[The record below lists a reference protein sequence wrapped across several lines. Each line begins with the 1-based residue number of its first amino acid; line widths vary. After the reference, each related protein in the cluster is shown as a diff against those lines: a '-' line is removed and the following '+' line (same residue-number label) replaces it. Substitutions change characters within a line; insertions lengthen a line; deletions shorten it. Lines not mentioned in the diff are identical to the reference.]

1 MPVATLLKEGAVNEE
16 VREIQA
22 LLAAKGFDP
31 GPADGIF
38 GPRTTAAVIGFQE
51 HAGLVPDGVVGPLTR
66 QALGAGDGTPRPL
79 TVGTIVDLG
88 FVAERDFGL
97 TITECNAPGAPA
109 RWGPVHAGHTATSL
123 HFAGRAFDA
132 VGSAGDMDAFAAWV
146 DENCPTQMAELIHNP
161 NGSIKNGVRR
171 HPAEDFWG
179 TGTWNGHRNHVH
191 AAI

>member
-1 MPVATLLKEGAVNEE
+1 MPVATLLTEGSVSEE
-16 VREIQA
+16 VREIQS
-22 LLAAKGFDP
+22 LLASRGFDP

-38 GPRTTAAVIGFQE
+38 GPRTTAAVIKFQQQQ
-51 HAGLVPDGVVGPLTR
+51 GLVPDGVVGPLTR
-66 QALGAGDGTPRPL
+66 DALGAGAGSGPQRSL

-97 TITECNAPGAPA
+97 TVAECNAPGAPA

-132 VGSAGDMDAFAAWV
+132 TGSAQNMAAFAAWV
-146 DENCPTQMAELIHNP
+146 DENCPTLMAELIHNP
-161 NGSIKNGVRR
+161 NGSIKHGVRR
-171 HPAEDFWG
+171 GTDFWG
-179 TGTWNGHRNHVH
+179 DATWNGHRNHVH